1 LIYGRWLSTMGARN
15 GNGIN
20 DSVNGLLC
28 GYGATRSGFW
38 TADSLDEKI
47 RHELD
52 DTGILIFPFSNAT
65 LGSFLFGRFRHQ
77 ETIFATL
84 FFLWFPMT
92 VFAIFLGLEKIK
104 FEKMFL
110 HFENASNL
118 LPSTNHHL
126 FFFFHF
132 ENARIFEL

>member
-1 LIYGRWLSTMGARN
+1 MGARN

-92 VFAIFLGLEKIK
+92 VFAVFLGLEKIK
-104 FEKMFL
+104 FEKNSCIL
-110 HFENASNL
+110 NL

-126 FFFFHF
+126 FLFFHF
-132 ENARIFEL
+132 RKCKNL